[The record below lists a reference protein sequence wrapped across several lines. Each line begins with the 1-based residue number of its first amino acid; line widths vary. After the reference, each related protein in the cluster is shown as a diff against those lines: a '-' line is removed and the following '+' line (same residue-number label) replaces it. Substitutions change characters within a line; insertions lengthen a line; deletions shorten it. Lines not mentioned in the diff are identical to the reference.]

1 MVRNIEG
8 NLKDHIQEM
17 RQKSNEILLEINTI
31 GRKSQVGTG
40 EIRVKLEL
48 FELCRMPV
56 ILYGLAA

>member
-17 RQKSNEILLEINTI
+17 RQKSNEILLEINTV

-40 EIRVKLEL
+40 EIRVKLKL

>member
-40 EIRVKLEL
+40 EIRVKLKL
-48 FELCRMPV
+48 F
-56 ILYGLAA
+56 